1 MVVNV
6 QVRAQVEI
14 KPGDLLL
21 DENVVKI
28 MDPSVLFVWIMLKKK
43 SPVNLSVEICISD
56 LRGLLNTR
64 LTQSEQNYKNQIS
77 IF

>member
-43 SPVNLSVEICISD
+43 IPCEFV
-56 LRGLLNTR
+56 R
-64 LTQSEQNYKNQIS
+64 
-77 IF
+77 